1 MTLGQAIAPTL
12 TVVICCASL
21 GCLSGVQRRS
31 GCEDCDAR
39 VTRSLPQ
46 HLVRIADAGGATCPS
61 TVADPNDG
69 TTFPLEVTIAVDQTV
84 TVQYQE
90 AGYCF
95 GGAPTENDYRPVA
108 THWTTADSLIITVD
122 SLIGTI
128 TGRAVGEAR
137 VSPTN
142 APALSV
148 AIHVR

>member
-1 MTLGQAIAPTL
+1 MSRASTTCLALA
-12 TVVICCASL
+12 VVPALYGCAT
-21 GCLSGVQRRS
+21 G
-31 GCEDCDAR
+31 DCAGLAD
-39 VTRSLPQ
+39 TRALP
-46 HLVRIADAGGATCPS
+46 
-61 TVADPNDG
+61 N
-69 TTFPLEVTIAVDQTV
+69 EVTIAVGQTV

-122 SLIGTI
+122 SLTGTI